1 MVVAQKIPEQMP
13 EYYDATLFSERYKD
27 AMIRWLKFL
36 GGMIPGGVCYQG
48 VGPVTCMSGTT
59 QDGERIVVL
68 NALDIDGDMEP
79 ELQFEQMP
87 QSIERMQGDG
97 TWQAVRFEKSASG
110 GCRLHSPILTQR
122 AAIFRVK

>member
-1 MVVAQKIPEQMP
+1 M
-13 EYYDATLFSERYKD
+13 
-27 AMIRWLKFL
+27 
-36 GGMIPGGVCYQG
+36 
-48 VGPVTCMSGTT
+48 
-59 QDGERIVVL
+59 VL

-97 TWQAVRFEKSASG
+97 SWRPVRFEKSASG
-110 GCRLHSPILTQR
+110 GCRMFSPILTQR